1 MSKDNVNTPPPIRIK
16 DIPMRGYKFGL
27 RHELVYQPIPDPD
40 TSGHFMVHDPDLDF
54 TESAKDLSDLEFR
67 VRENLSF
74 LFAEYA
80 FADPSSLTP
89 DAAALRVKLRD
100 LLFFDRQDL
109 QGV

>member
-1 MSKDNVNTPPPIRIK
+1 MSKDNVNNPPPIRIK
-16 DIPMRGYKFGL
+16 DIDICSREYRL
-27 RHELVYQPIPDPD
+27 RKELVYQPIPDPD

-54 TESAKDLSDLEFR
+54 TESAKDLSDLEFL

-74 LFAEYA
+74 LFAAYA

-89 DAAALRVKLRD
+89 GAAVLRVKLRD